1 MATPVTLL
9 LGRLQ
14 NYSDALIVVLILMI
28 LGAMVLPIPPLM
40 LDILLT
46 TSITFSLVMLMET
59 VYVKNPLDISSF
71 PSLLLIATL
80 FRLSLNVATT
90 RRILLHGH
98 EGPDAAGTLIQS
110 FGDFVVGG
118 NYIVGIIVFIVLV
131 TINFIVITKGT
142 ERISE
147 VGARFTLDAM
157 PGKQM
162 SIDADLNAGTIDEL
176 EAKRR
181 REEIANEADF
191 YGAMDGSSKFIR
203 GDAVAGIIITLI
215 NIIAGIAIGVFQRDM
230 SVETAASNFTLLT
243 IGDGLVSQIPALLTS
258 TAAGLMVTRAVSEA
272 NLGREIFSQ
281 LTGYPKALYMAAG
294 ALVIVGIIP
303 GMPLVPFALLA
314 SLIASAAYFMQQN
327 MKVQEKEEA
336 EARAKS
342 LLKETREPEAKPEE
356 MVTQPEMISLEIGYG
371 LIPYVEETQNGEI
384 VKRIKTLRK
393 QLSKELGLIVPLIH
407 IKDNLELKSG
417 EYRVLIKDVEIA
429 RGMVEIDRELAI
441 DTGATKGTLEGMPTK
456 DPTFGLNAYWIDPA
470 QKDKAKMYGY
480 TVVDIPTVL
489 VTHISETIKQN
500 AYEILGRAET
510 KELVDLLAK
519 KYPIVKELVP
529 EQVPLNILHRV
540 LQNLLRE
547 HVPIKDL
554 LSIIESLSD
563 NVASTGD
570 IELLTELARQSVARH
585 ITAQYLKDGQLY
597 AVTLGPETEYVV
609 STKIKEN
616 EGAMPA
622 FDPMLIQQLVKGM
635 TGYMEQFM
643 VHSATPVL
651 LTTATTRRYIQK
663 IIEPY
668 LSNVAVLAYSEID
681 SKVKMNILGQIEAVG
696 AEAAKGEAGES

>member
-1 MATPVTLL
+1 MATRAVQLFT
-9 LGRLQ
+9 RVQ
-14 NYSDALIVVLILMI
+14 QYSDAIIVVLILAI
-28 LGAMVLPIPPLM
+28 LGAMVLPIPPLL

-59 VYVKNPLDISSF
+59 VYVKKPLDISSF

-80 FRLSLNVATT
+80 FRLALNVATT
-90 RRILLHGH
+90 RRILLHGS
-98 EGPDAAGTLIQS
+98 EGPDAAGSLIQS
-110 FGDFVVGG
+110 FGEFVVGG
-118 NYIVGIIVFIVLV
+118 NYVVGIIVFIVLV

-162 SIDADLNAGTIDEL
+162 SIDADLNAGTIDEK
-176 EAKRR
+176 EARKR
-181 REEIANEADF
+181 REEVSNEADF
-191 YGAMDGSSKFIR
+191 YGAMDGASKFIR

-215 NIIAGIAIGVFQRDM
+215 NIIGGIAIGVFQHNM
-230 SVETAASNFTLLT
+230 SVATAAENFTLLT
-243 IGDGLVSQIPALLTS
+243 VGDGLVGQIPALLTS

-281 LTGYPKALYMAAG
+281 LTNYPKALFMAAG
-294 ALVIVGIIP
+294 ALLVVGLIP
-303 GMPLVPFALLA
+303 GMPLIPFALLA
-314 SLIASAAYFMQQN
+314 GMIASAAYFM
-327 MKVQEKEEA
+327 KASVQEQEAAEA
-336 EARAKS
+336 EARAKN
-342 LLKETREPEAKPEE
+342 LLKEREPEEKPED
-356 MVTQPEMISLEIGYG
+356 MVTQPEMITLEIGYG

-384 VKRIKTLRK
+384 IKRIKSLRK

-407 IKDNLELKSG
+407 IKDNLELKPG

-429 RGMVEIDRELAI
+429 GGEVEVDRMLAI
-441 DTGATKGTLEGMPTK
+441 DTGTTKGEIEGTRTK
-456 DPTFGLNAYWIDPA
+456 DPTFGLNALWINEA

-500 AYEILGRAET
+500 AYAILGRAET

-547 HVPIKDL
+547 HIPIKDL

-563 NVASTGD
+563 NVSSTGD
-570 IELLTELARQSVARH
+570 IDILTELVRQSIARH
-585 ITAQYLKDGQLY
+585 ITSQYVKNGRLT
-597 AVTLGPETEYVV
+597 AVTLGAESEHLFAE
-609 STKIKEN
+609 KIKRS

-622 FDPMLIQQLVKGM
+622 FDPDVVQQLVRGM
-635 TGYMEQFM
+635 TEYMERFM
-643 VHSATPVL
+643 LQSATPLL
-651 LTTATTRRYIQK
+651 LTTATTRRYVQK
-663 IIEPY
+663 IMEPY
-668 LSNVAVLAYSEID
+668 LANVAVLSYSEID
-681 SKVKMNILGQIEAVG
+681 SKEKMNILGQIEAVS
-696 AEAAKGEAGES
+696 AETQKGEADGG